1 MSRYLLKNV
10 CLESMI
16 NYYEKVIEYFKGY
29 DYPDTERIGI
39 ILENEWTWHTKQM
52 TISEW

>member
-1 MSRYLLKNV
+1 
-10 CLESMI
+10 MI